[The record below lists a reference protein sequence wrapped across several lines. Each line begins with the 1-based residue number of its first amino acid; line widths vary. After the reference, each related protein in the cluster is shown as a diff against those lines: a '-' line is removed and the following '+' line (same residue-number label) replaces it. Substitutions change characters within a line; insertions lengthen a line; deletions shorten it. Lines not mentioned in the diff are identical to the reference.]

1 MYYATQYY
9 TSSLS
14 WQDEPIAVSLAS
26 DKHGDKRNAKGEF
39 VNPLTLVYR
48 DALACAKEIYAHE
61 RYLLQKT
68 VYQMA

>member
-9 TSSLS
+9 TSS
-14 WQDEPIAVSLAS
+14 DEPIAVSLAS